1 MLAEKEKRSQDSVS
15 VWRLIRMDRS
25 RGSRTASG
33 MADKDK

>member
-15 VWRLIRMDRS
+15 VWRLVRMDRS

-33 MADKDK
+33 TTNKNK